1 MDILN
6 QFGINPLLLAAQV
19 VNFFLLLFILKRF
32 LYKPILKVLEE
43 RKKKIEE
50 SLKNAEEIEKRL
62 LEIGQLQ
69 EKEIQKAA
77 KIGQQIIKDATDSAN
92 QIYEET
98 KVNAE
103 KLSDKLVKQTK
114 LQLQQQKQ
122 QLEDSIRAHVAD
134 LVFSIV
140 QKVTGKVLTKQDKIK
155 IAEESIKELK
165 IIT

>member
-1 MDILN
+1 MEILK

-19 VNFFLLLFILKRF
+19 VNFFLLLFILKKF

-69 EKEIQKAA
+69 EKEIQKAT
-77 KIGQQIIKDATDSAN
+77 KIGEQIIKDATDSAN

-98 KVNAE
+98 KVNAQ

-114 LQLQQQKQ
+114 LQLQQQNQ
-122 QLEDSIRAHVAD
+122 EFEDSIRKHVAG
-134 LVFSIV
+134 LVFTIV
-140 QKVTGKVLTKQDKIK
+140 QKVTGKVLTKQDKMR
-155 IAEESIKELK
+155 IAGESIKELRS
-165 IIT
+165 

>member
-1 MDILN
+1 MEILN
-6 QFGINPLLLAAQV
+6 QFGINPLLLLAQV
-19 VNFFLLLFILKRF
+19 VNFFLLLFILKKF

-69 EKEIQKAA
+69 EKEIQKAT
-77 KIGQQIIKDATDSAN
+77 KIGQQIIKDALDSAN

-114 LQLQQQKQ
+114 LQLQQQEQ

-155 IAEESIKELK
+155 IAEESIKNLRS
-165 IIT
+165 